1 MARKSTKRNRDIAN
15 RFSERYAERYGDV
28 GLAIER
34 EVIGVNVGLNG
45 YTTVPQADRIARVL
59 RLRRGMR
66 VLDVGAGRGW
76 PGLHIASSTGCH
88 VVLADLPRPALRIA
102 AARARRRRLA
112 ARCRFVQASAN
123 ALPFAPMSFDAIVHT
138 DVMC

>member
-1 MARKSTKRNRDIAN
+1 MAKKSTKRNRDIAE

-45 YTTVPQADRIARVL
+45 FTTVPQADRLVREL

-76 PGLHIASSTGCH
+76 PSLHLASAAGCR

-102 AARARRRRLA
+102 AARARRMRLA

-123 ALPFAPMSFDAIVHT
+123 ALPFTRDAFDAVVHT